1 MLSNSGTKTAVS
13 VTEMATMKGLSRA
26 RLYQLIRK
34 GKLPTPDIE
43 EGSKRPFFNEEKQ
56 RQCLEVRRRNC
67 GIDGKPIM
75 FYSRRR
81 DVGVSRK
88 KVEKAKPAASPHA
101 DLIDYLGV
109 MGITATAA
117 QVDAV
122 VKELFPSG
130 TAGTPQEEVF
140 RAVFLRIRRQN
151 SPDNDR
157 Q

>member
-13 VTEMATMKGLSRA
+13 VTEMATMMGLSRA

-34 GKLPTPDIE
+34 QKLPTPDIE

-75 FYSRRR
+75 FYAKRR
-81 DVGVSRK
+81 DAGMSRK
-88 KVEKAKPAASPHA
+88 KAEKVKPAASPHA
-101 DLIDYLGV
+101 DLIDHLGV

-122 VKELFPSG
+122 VKELFPTG
-130 TAGTPQEEVF
+130 TTETPQEEVF

-151 SPDNDR
+151 SPDND
-157 Q
+157 QQ

>member
-13 VTEMATMKGLSRA
+13 VTEMATMMGLSRG
-26 RLYQLIRK
+26 RMYQLIRK

-88 KVEKAKPAASPHA
+88 KVEKAKPSASPHA

-109 MGITATAA
+109 MGITTTAA
-117 QVDAV
+117 QVESV

-130 TAGTPQEEVF
+130 TTGTPEEEVF
-140 RAVFLRIRRQN
+140 RAVFVRSRRHN
-151 SPDNDR
+151 SAGNDGR
-157 Q
+157 

>member
-1 MLSNSGTKTAVS
+1 MLSNSATKTAVS
-13 VTEMATMKGLSRA
+13 VTEMAAMMSLSRA
-26 RLYQLIRK
+26 RIYQLIRK

-43 EGSKRPFFNEEKQ
+43 EGSKRPFFNEDKQ

-75 FYSRRR
+75 FYARRR

-88 KVEKAKPAASPHA
+88 KIERTKPITSPHA
-101 DLIDYLGV
+101 DLIDQLGV

-122 VKELFPSG
+122 VKELFPNG
-130 TAGTPQEEVF
+130 TTGVPQEEIF
-140 RAVFLRIRRQN
+140 RAVFLRIRSQN
-151 SPDNDR
+151 
-157 Q
+157 

>member
-13 VTEMATMKGLSRA
+13 VTEMATMMGLSRA

-75 FYSRRR
+75 FYAKRR
-81 DVGVSRK
+81 DSGVGRK
-88 KVEKAKPAASPHA
+88 KGEKVKPAASPHA
-101 DLIDYLGV
+101 ELIDYLGG
-109 MGITATAA
+109 MEITATAA

-122 VKELFPSG
+122 VKECFPTG
-130 TAGTPQEEVF
+130 TTGVPQDEVF
-140 RAVFLRIRRQN
+140 KKVFLRFHGHN
-151 SPDNDR
+151 SAGNDR
-157 Q
+157 R

>member
-1 MLSNSGTKTAVS
+1 MLSNSATKTAVS
-13 VTEMATMKGLSRA
+13 VTEMAAMMGLSRA

-34 GKLPTPDIE
+34 NKLPTPDIE

-88 KVEKAKPAASPHA
+88 KVERAKPAVSPHA
-101 DLIDYLGV
+101 DLIDQLGV

-122 VKELFPSG
+122 VKELFPTG
-130 TAGTPQEEVF
+130 TTGVPQEELF
-140 RAVFLRIRRQN
+140 RAVFLRIRSQN
-151 SPDNDR
+151 SAGNDR
-157 Q
+157 R

>member
-13 VTEMATMKGLSRA
+13 VTEMATMMGLSRA

-34 GKLPTPDIE
+34 QKLPTPDIE

-101 DLIDYLGV
+101 DLIDHLGV
-109 MGITATAA
+109 MGITASAS

-122 VKELFPSG
+122 VKESFPTG
-130 TAGTPQEEVF
+130 TTGVPQEEVF

>member
-1 MLSNSGTKTAVS
+1 MLSNSATKTAVS
-13 VTEMATMKGLSRA
+13 VTEMAAMMGLARA

-43 EGSKRPFFNEEKQ
+43 EGSKRPYYNEDKQ

-75 FYSRRR
+75 FYARRR

-88 KVEKAKPAASPHA
+88 KVEQAKPVTSPHA
-101 DLIDYLGV
+101 DLIDQLGV

-122 VKELFPSG
+122 VKELFPNG
-130 TAGTPQEEVF
+130 TTSVPQEEVF
-140 RAVFLRIRRQN
+140 RAVFLRIRSQN
-151 SPDNDR
+151 
-157 Q
+157 

>member
-13 VTEMATMKGLSRA
+13 VTEMAAMMGLSRA

-43 EGSKRPFFNEEKQ
+43 EGSKRPYYNEDKQ
-56 RQCLEVRRRNC
+56 RQCLDVRRRNC

-75 FYSRRR
+75 FYARRR

-88 KVEKAKPAASPHA
+88 KVERAKPAANPHA
-101 DLIDYLGV
+101 DLIDQLGV

-130 TAGTPQEEVF
+130 TTGVPQEEVF
-140 RAVFLRIRRQN
+140 RAVFLRIRSQH
-151 SPDNDR
+151 SSGNDR
-157 Q
+157 

>member
-13 VTEMATMKGLSRA
+13 VTEMATMMGLSRA

-34 GKLPTPDIE
+34 GKLPTPDVE

-88 KVEKAKPAASPHA
+88 KVERAKSAANPHA
-101 DLIDYLGV
+101 DLIDHLGV

-122 VKELFPSG
+122 VRELFPNG
-130 TAGTPQEEVF
+130 TTGTPEEEVF

-151 SPDNDR
+151 SAGNDR
-157 Q
+157 R

>member
-13 VTEMATMKGLSRA
+13 VTEMATMMGLSRA

-43 EGSKRPFFNEEKQ
+43 EGSKRPYFNEDKQ
-56 RQCLEVRRRNC
+56 RQCLDVRRRNC

-101 DLIDYLGV
+101 DLIDHLGV
-109 MGITATAA
+109 MGITPTAA
-117 QVDAV
+117 EVDAV
-122 VKELFPSG
+122 VKELVPSG
-130 TAGTPQEEVF
+130 TTGTPQEEVF
-140 RAVFLRIRRQN
+140 RAVFLRIRSQN
-151 SPDNDR
+151 SPDNHR
-157 Q
+157 K

>member
-1 MLSNSGTKTAVS
+1 MLSNSATKTAVS
-13 VTEMATMKGLSRA
+13 VTEMAAMMGLSRA

-43 EGSKRPFFNEEKQ
+43 EGSKRPYYNEDKQ

-75 FYSRRR
+75 FYARRR

-88 KVEKAKPAASPHA
+88 KVERAKPVTSPHA
-101 DLIDYLGV
+101 DLIDQLGV
-109 MGITATAA
+109 MGITVTAA

-122 VKELFPSG
+122 VKELFPNG
-130 TAGTPQEEVF
+130 TTSVPQEEVF
-140 RAVFLRIRRQN
+140 RAVFLRIRSQH
-151 SPDNDR
+151 SSGNDR
-157 Q
+157 

>member
-1 MLSNSGTKTAVS
+1 MLSNSATKTAVS
-13 VTEMATMKGLSRA
+13 VTEMAAMMGLSRA

-43 EGSKRPFFNEEKQ
+43 EGSKRPYYNEEKQ

-75 FYSRRR
+75 FYARRR

-88 KVEKAKPAASPHA
+88 KVERAKPAPSQHA
-101 DLIDYLGV
+101 DLIDQLGV
-109 MGITATAA
+109 MGITVTAA

-130 TAGTPQEEVF
+130 TTGLPQEEVF
-140 RAVFLRIRRQN
+140 RAVFLRIRSQN
-151 SPDNDR
+151 
-157 Q
+157 

>member
-1 MLSNSGTKTAVS
+1 MLSNSATKTAVS
-13 VTEMATMKGLSRA
+13 VTEMAAMMGLSRA

-43 EGSKRPFFNEEKQ
+43 EGSKRPYYNEDKQ

-75 FYSRRR
+75 FYARRR

-88 KVEKAKPAASPHA
+88 KVERAKPAASPHA
-101 DLIDYLGV
+101 DLIDQLGV
-109 MGITATAA
+109 MGITVTAA

-122 VKELFPSG
+122 VKELFPNG
-130 TAGTPQEEVF
+130 TTSVPQEEVF
-140 RAVFLRIRRQN
+140 RAVFLRIRSQH
-151 SPDNDR
+151 SSGNDR
-157 Q
+157 

>member
-1 MLSNSGTKTAVS
+1 MLSNSATKTAVS
-13 VTEMATMKGLSRA
+13 VTEMAAMMGLSRA

-43 EGSKRPFFNEEKQ
+43 EGSKRPYYNEDKQ

-75 FYSRRR
+75 FYARRR

-88 KVEKAKPAASPHA
+88 KVERAKPAASPHA
-101 DLIDYLGV
+101 DLIDQLGV

-122 VKELFPSG
+122 VKELFPNG
-130 TAGTPQEEVF
+130 TTSVPQEEVF
-140 RAVFLRIRRQN
+140 RAVFLRIRSQH
-151 SPDNDR
+151 SSGNDW
-157 Q
+157 

>member
-1 MLSNSGTKTAVS
+1 MFSNSGTKTAVS
-13 VTEMATMKGLSRA
+13 VTEMATMMGLSRG

-34 GKLPTPDIE
+34 GKLPTPDVE

-88 KVEKAKPAASPHA
+88 KVEKTKPAVSPHA
-101 DLIDYLGV
+101 DLIDHLAV
-109 MGITATAA
+109 MGITASTA
-117 QVDAV
+117 QVESV
-122 VKELFPSG
+122 VKELFPTG
-130 TAGTPQEEVF
+130 MAGTPQEEVF

-151 SPDNDR
+151 SSGNER
-157 Q
+157 R

>member
-13 VTEMATMKGLSRA
+13 VTEMATMMGLSRA

-81 DVGVSRK
+81 DAGVGRK
-88 KVEKAKPAASPHA
+88 KVEKVKPAASPHA
-101 DLIDYLGV
+101 ELIDYLAV
-109 MGITATAA
+109 MGITASAA
-117 QVDAV
+117 QVESV
-122 VKELFPSG
+122 VKELFPTG
-130 TAGTPQEEVF
+130 TTGTPQEEVF
-140 RAVFLRIRRQN
+140 RAVFLRIRRQH

>member
-1 MLSNSGTKTAVS
+1 MLSNSATKTAVS
-13 VTEMATMKGLSRA
+13 VTEMAAMMGLSRA

-43 EGSKRPFFNEEKQ
+43 EGSKRPYYNEDKQ

-75 FYSRRR
+75 FYARRR

-88 KVEKAKPAASPHA
+88 KVERAKPAASPHA
-101 DLIDYLGV
+101 DLIDQLGV

-122 VKELFPSG
+122 VKELFPNG
-130 TAGTPQEEVF
+130 TTGTTQEEVF
-140 RAVFLRIRRQN
+140 RAVFLRIRSQN
-151 SPDNDR
+151 TGDNDR
-157 Q
+157 R

>member
-13 VTEMATMKGLSRA
+13 VTEMATMMGLSRA

-43 EGSKRPFFNEEKQ
+43 EGSKRPFFNEDKQ

-109 MGITATAA
+109 MGITATVA

-140 RAVFLRIRRQN
+140 RAVFLRIRRHN

-157 Q
+157 H